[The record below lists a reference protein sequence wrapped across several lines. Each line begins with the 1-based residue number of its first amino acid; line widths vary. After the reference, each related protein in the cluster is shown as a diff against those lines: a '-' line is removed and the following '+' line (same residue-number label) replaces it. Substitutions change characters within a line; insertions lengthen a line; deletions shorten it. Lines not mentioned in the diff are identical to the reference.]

1 MLAFIEIVLALI
13 GLVVLIVLAIDSLS
27 DSKPSAPA
35 EQDLAALYRD
45 GLQTAA
51 RLQQAAQAAEQQLYA
66 EALAHR
72 EQQSRRAG
80 GAW

>member
-1 MLAFIEIVLALI
+1 MLGFIEIVLALI
-13 GLVVLIVLAIDSLS
+13 GLVVLIVLAIGSLS
-27 DSKPSAPA
+27 DTKPPAPA
-35 EQDLAALYRD
+35 EQDAATLYRD

-72 EQQSRRAG
+72 QEQRPDA
-80 GAW
+80 

>member
-1 MLAFIEIVLALI
+1 MLGFIEIVLALI
-13 GLVVLIVLAIDSLS
+13 GLVVLILLAFAALS
-27 DSKPSAPA
+27 DTEPSAPA
-35 EQDLAALYRD
+35 EQDLATLYRD

-72 EQQSRRAG
+72 QQGSPDA
-80 GAW
+80 